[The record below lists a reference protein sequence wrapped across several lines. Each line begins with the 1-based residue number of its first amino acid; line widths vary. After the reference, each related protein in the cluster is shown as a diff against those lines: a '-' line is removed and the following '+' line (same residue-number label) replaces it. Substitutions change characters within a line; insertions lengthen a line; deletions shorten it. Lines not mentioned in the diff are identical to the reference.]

1 MPDAPDVP
9 GPLAGLR
16 VLEISSFVAAPLGGM
31 TLAQLGADVIRVDPP
46 GGAPDTVRWPLAP
59 SGTSIYWAGLN
70 KGKRSMM
77 IDLRDPAG
85 HQVIYDLLA
94 AWPAGTA
101 VVLTNA
107 GGRDWL
113 SYPALARA
121 CPDVIALQVEGRA
134 DGSAAVDYTVNA
146 ETGFPL
152 VTGPAGLTGP
162 VNHVLPAWDIACGL
176 YAALGVSAAARRR
189 DLTGAGGP
197 VRIALADV
205 ALAMAGNLGYLAEAE
220 LAGVERERTGN
231 YLYGGFGRD
240 FGCRDG
246 SRVMV
251 VTLTARHW
259 RDLIAL
265 TETTAPVAALEQA
278 LGADFT
284 RDGDRYEYREALAG
298 LFQRWFA
305 RVDGAAAAR
314 ALAGTSL
321 LWAPY
326 RSFGEVA
333 AWLRT
338 PAGSNPLMS
347 VIDQPGIGAHLAPG
361 LPLAFGGTSAPAR
374 PAPALGEHTR
384 SVLAG
389 ELGRSAVAIDALL
402 AAGTVRG
409 ADEKGTAGPET
420 TRQESRP

>member
-1 MPDAPDVP
+1 MPEVPDTP

-31 TLAQLGADVIRVDPP
+31 TLAQLGADVIRVDPI

-77 IDLRDPAG
+77 IDLRAPAG

-94 AWPAGTA
+94 AWPAGSA

-113 SYPALARA
+113 SYAALARH
-121 CPDVIALQVEGRA
+121 CPDVIAAQVEGRA

-146 ETGFPL
+146 EAGFPL
-152 VTGPAGLTGP
+152 VTGPAGLDGP

-189 DLTGAGGP
+189 DRTGAGGP
-197 VRIALADV
+197 VLIALADV

-220 LAGVERERTGN
+220 VGGVSRERTGN

-240 FGCRDG
+240 FSCADG
-246 SRVMV
+246 ARLMV
-251 VTLTARHW
+251 VALTGRHW
-259 RDLIAL
+259 RDLVAL
-265 TETTAPVAALEQA
+265 TGTAAPVAALEQA

-284 RDGDRYEYREALAG
+284 VDGDRYEYREVLAG
-298 LFQRWFA
+298 LFARWFA
-305 RVDGAAAAR
+305 ARDGADAER

-321 LWAPY
+321 LWARY
-326 RSFGEVA
+326 RSFTEA
-333 AWLRT
+333 AARLRT

-347 VIDQPGIGAHLAPG
+347 VIDQPGIGPHLAPG
-361 LPLAFGGTSAPAR
+361 LPLAFGGPGAPAR
-374 PAPALGEHTR
+374 LAPALGQHTR
-384 SVLAG
+384 AVLAG
-389 ELGRSAVAIDALL
+389 ELGRAPGEIEALL
-402 AAGTVRG
+402 AAGTVRAAATEG
-409 ADEKGTAGPET
+409 DT
-420 TRQESRP
+420 SS

>member
-1 MPDAPDVP
+1 MPDAPDLP

-31 TLAQLGADVIRVDPP
+31 TLSQLGADVIRVDPV

-94 AWPAGTA
+94 SWPAGSA

-113 SYPALARA
+113 SYPELARH
-121 CPDVIALQVEGRA
+121 CPDVILLQVDGRA

-152 VTGPAGLTGP
+152 VTGPDELGGP
-162 VNHVLPAWDIACGL
+162 VNQVLPAWDIACGL
-176 YAALGVSAAARRR
+176 FAALGITAAVRRR
-189 DLTGAGGP
+189 DQTGAGGL
-197 VRIALADV
+197 VRVALADV

-220 LAGVERERTGN
+220 LTGAERERIGN

-240 FGCRDG
+240 FACRDG

-251 VTLTARHW
+251 VALTARHW
-259 RDLIAL
+259 RDLVAL
-265 TETTAPVAALEQA
+265 TGTAAPVAALEQA
-278 LGADFT
+278 LEADFT

-305 RVDGAAAAR
+305 RHDGAEAR
-314 ALAGTSL
+314 GALAGTSL

-326 RSFGEVA
+326 RSFREVSA
-333 AWLRT
+333 HLRT

-361 LPLAFGGTSAPAR
+361 LPLALGGQRVPAR
-374 PAPALGEHTR
+374 PAPTLGEHTR

-389 ELGRSAVAIDALL
+389 ELGRDAADIDALL

-409 ADEKGTAGPET
+409 ARDQAKGPEPAT
-420 TRQESRP
+420 EGETRS